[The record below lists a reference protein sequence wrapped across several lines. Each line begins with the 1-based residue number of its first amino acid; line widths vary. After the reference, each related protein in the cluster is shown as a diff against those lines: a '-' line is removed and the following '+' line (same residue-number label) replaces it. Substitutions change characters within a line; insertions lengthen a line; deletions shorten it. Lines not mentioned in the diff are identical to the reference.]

1 MTGTTLTS
9 DQLDARRRRILFRAW
24 RRGTREMDLM
34 IGRYA
39 DAHLVSMSP
48 EALDRFE
55 ELIDAADTDLFD
67 WVTGARPVP
76 QALDNDIFH
85 DLRAYSL
92 SNPLQR

>member
-1 MTGTTLTS
+1 
-9 DQLDARRRRILFRAW
+9 
-24 RRGTREMDLM
+24 
-34 IGRYA
+34 
-39 DAHLVSMSP
+39 MSP